1 MIGLQSSNPVTTSSE
16 AEVARARPVRRLVDR
31 VLGSDP
37 GFNRLRSA
45 AMSVITIGLILA
57 AETVF
62 VRLSHGLQ
70 IVGVA
75 GLPAAEAAKAAAVNH
90 EHLVVMM
97 LIGSIVGM
105 TSSFGVNDPDAKGQL
120 ETMLLMPI
128 PLVGTLALGLAVG
141 GHRALSLV
149 LIVVIAAV
157 GTYIRRFPPRGML
170 A

>member
-1 MIGLQSSNPVTTSSE
+1 MIDLQSAEPVTDPSQTD
-16 AEVARARPVRRLVDR
+16 VARARPVRRLVDR

-75 GLPAAEAAKAAAVNH
+75 GLPAAEAAKASRN
-90 EHLVVMM
+90 
-97 LIGSIVGM
+97 S
-105 TSSFGVNDPDAKGQL
+105 T
-120 ETMLLMPI
+120 T
-128 PLVGTLALGLAVG
+128 
-141 GHRALSLV
+141 ALSRAKR
-149 LIVVIAAV
+149 AACS
-157 GTYIRRFPPRGML
+157 RRWG
-170 A
+170 